1 MIAVIQRVT
10 KASVTIN
17 GKIHSEIGK
26 GLLILLGVKSGDNEA
41 QVTYLS
47 KKIIDLRIF
56 SDEQDKMNL
65 SVKDIDGEVMVI
77 SQFTLCADNGKSGN
91 RPSFV
96 QAEKPERANALYEKM
111 ISEMKI
117 MYKETKIKSGVFAAD
132 MKVELLNDGP
142 VTIILER

>member
-17 GKIHSEIGK
+17 GELHSEIGK
-26 GLLILLGVKSGDNEA
+26 GLLILLGVKAGDNEE
-41 QVTYLS
+41 QVKYLS
-47 KKIIDLRIF
+47 KKIIDLRVF

-65 SVKDIDGEVMVI
+65 SVKDISGEVMVI
-77 SQFTLCADNGKSGN
+77 SQFTLCTDNGKSGN

-96 QAEKPERANALYEKM
+96 QAEKPERATELYEKM
-111 ISEMKI
+111 ISEMKFI
-117 MYKETKIKSGVFAAD
+117 YKETKIKSGVFAAD

-142 VTIILER
+142 VTIILEK

>member
-1 MIAVIQRVT
+1 MITVIQRVS
-10 KASVTIN
+10 KASVTID
-17 GKIHSEIGK
+17 GKIHSEISK
-26 GLLILLGVKSGDNEA
+26 GLLILLGVKAGDNEE
-41 QVTYLS
+41 QVKYLS

-65 SVKDIDGEVMVI
+65 SVKDIDGEVMMI

-96 QAEKPERANALYEKM
+96 QAEKPERANKLYEYM
-111 ISEMKI
+111 ISEMKNL
-117 MYKETKIKSGVFAAD
+117 YTDSKIKSGVFAAD

>member
-10 KASVTIN
+10 KASVTID

-26 GLLILLGVKSGDNEA
+26 GLLILLGVKSGDNEE
-41 QVTYLS
+41 QVKYLS
-47 KKIIDLRIF
+47 KKTIDLRIF

-96 QAEKPERANALYEKM
+96 QAEKPERASELYEKM
-111 ISEMKI
+111 ISEMKTL
-117 MYKETKIKSGVFAAD
+117 YNESKIKSGIFAAD

>member
-10 KASVTIN
+10 KTSVTIG
-17 GKIHSEIGK
+17 GKIHSEISK
-26 GLLILLGVKSGDNEA
+26 GLLILLGVKSGDNEE
-41 QVTYLS
+41 QVKYLS

-117 MYKETKIKSGVFAAD
+117 MYKETKIKSGIFAAD